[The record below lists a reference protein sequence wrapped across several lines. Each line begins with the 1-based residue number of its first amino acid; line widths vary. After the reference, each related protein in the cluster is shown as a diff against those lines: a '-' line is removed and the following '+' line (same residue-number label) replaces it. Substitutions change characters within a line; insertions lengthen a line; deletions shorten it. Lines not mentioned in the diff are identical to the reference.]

1 MLKVVRR
8 FRSSKE
14 FGEDGL
20 ILVAVSRLNSESGTC
35 TGVVV
40 VHEVFL
46 CSSLLDPNSGAERER
61 ERGRERERILFAGVE
76 RRKAESH
83 LGNDDAAECCSIT
96 SPVVASCLCAR
107 TCCYVIP
114 SEHSVCYASCRL
126 RSPRRHMLR
135 QLLLTTSEF
144 SSV

>member
-20 ILVAVSRLNSESGTC
+20 ILVAASRLNSESGPC

-40 VHEVFL
+40 VHEVFFV

-61 ERGRERERILFAGVE
+61 EREREIIIRG
-76 RRKAESH
+76 
-83 LGNDDAAECCSIT
+83 C
-96 SPVVASCLCAR
+96 
-107 TCCYVIP
+107 
-114 SEHSVCYASCRL
+114 
-126 RSPRRHMLR
+126 
-135 QLLLTTSEF
+135 
-144 SSV
+144 